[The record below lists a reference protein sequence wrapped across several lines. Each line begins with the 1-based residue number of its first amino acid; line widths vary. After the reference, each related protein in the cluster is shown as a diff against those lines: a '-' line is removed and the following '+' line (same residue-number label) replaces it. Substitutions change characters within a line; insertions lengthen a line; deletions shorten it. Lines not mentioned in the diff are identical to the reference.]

1 MKHKPYIEDQHH
13 DLPNITTKTVDE
25 ITNTACYSPYSWS
38 SGQTEE
44 PTIAHAL
51 LMNNLLSLYG
61 IWGAFYFLYLAAHV
75 TARDLGDGIP
85 STDTLV
91 LDML

>member
-1 MKHKPYIEDQHH
+1 
-13 DLPNITTKTVDE
+13 
-25 ITNTACYSPYSWS
+25 
-38 SGQTEE
+38 
-44 PTIAHAL
+44 
-51 LMNNLLSLYG
+51 MNNLLSLYG